1 MAGYHEALA
10 TVLDFK
16 RTQLLR
22 AAERVEPISEVAGGL
37 AVFSPSL
44 PDVWDLNL
52 VLAPDGADR
61 EIVARLVEASERL
74 QGAAGLRHRKLRMDD
89 AESDDALEPLTS
101 ASGWGVEREL
111 VMVRRRARDGKPATH
126 AVVRELS
133 WDELAPAED
142 RFLAS
147 EPYGRDPAIRRQLV
161 AQNERWEGAVGTASR
176 IGIVDEE
183 RVIGW
188 CRVYDD
194 GGVTEIDGVG
204 VLPDRRGSGLGRA
217 LLEGVLARVPANRL
231 LFLCADAD
239 DWPKELYGRLGFD
252 TVGERLSATKAPAED
267 HEPDRNI

>member
-1 MAGYHEALA
+1 MAGNREALA

-22 AAERVEPISEVAGGL
+22 AVERVEPISEVTGGL
-37 AVFSPSL
+37 AVFCPSL

-52 VLAPDGADR
+52 VWAPQGADR
-61 EIVARLVEASERL
+61 ETVARLMEASEHL
-74 QGAAGLRHRKLRMDD
+74 QGAAGLRHRKLRMDG
-89 AESDDALEPLTS
+89 AGSDDALAPLTS
-101 ASGWGVEREL
+101 AAGWGVERDL
-111 VMVRRRARDGKPATH
+111 VMVRRRAPDRKAAVR

-133 WDELAPAED
+133 WDELTPAED

-161 AQNERWEGAVGTASR
+161 AQNERWEGAAATASR
-176 IGIVDEE
+176 IGIVEDE

-194 GGVTEIDGVG
+194 HGITEIDGVG

-217 LLEGVLARVPANRL
+217 LLEGVLDRVPSDRL

-239 DWPKELYGRLGFD
+239 DWPQGLYGRLGFD
-252 TVGERLSATKAPAED
+252 TVGERVSATKAPAD
-267 HEPDRNI
+267 G